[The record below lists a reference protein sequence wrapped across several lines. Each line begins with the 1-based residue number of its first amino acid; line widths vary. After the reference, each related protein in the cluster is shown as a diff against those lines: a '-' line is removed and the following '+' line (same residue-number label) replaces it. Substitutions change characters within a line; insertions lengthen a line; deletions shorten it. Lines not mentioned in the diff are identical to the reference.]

1 MCMVDGVQ
9 RILWRGVVCMG
20 IMYIIVYM
28 GDKGVQCGLVEDC
41 VYRKDGYDC
50 QYIVQ
55 YLLEGS
61 RRMWRENDRYIYINT
76 LGVIY
81 KVVC

>member
-1 MCMVDGVQ
+1 M
-9 RILWRGVVCMG
+9 CMG
-20 IMYIIVYM
+20 IVYIIMFMGIVYM

-55 YLLEGS
+55 YLLECS
-61 RRMWRENDRYIYINT
+61 RRMWREIE
-76 LGVIY
+76 
-81 KVVC
+81 